1 MKLAFSTNL
10 ISGIFTHS
18 WPVVV
23 LYVSVWLCERPNA
36 FPSISM
42 NPNVIIGCYK
52 VYSTSKLIPISR
64 IEFSLMYFH
73 FSKLF
78 SQWAIFFFF
87 MRLEKFTQF
96 DSWMFE
102 LLLIPVEF
110 LMWTLFTFVTISK
123 KMSTIF
129 PSWLLC
135 LSISLSTIFGCFVCR
150 IRLYELHEWKHAIQF
165 DVIVYVNRNGKRV
178 IQHMHKH
185 ISRQRVDYDDGRNND
200 DDDNIKRGENINMNI
215 SISFSRLFKIF
226 LLEKSHSHYRFHL
239 DDWPWKTS
247 EHVFTRAISIGV

>member
-1 MKLAFSTNL
+1 MGYFLFFHSPGKIYSIRFVNVRAFVNSGR
-10 ISGIFTHS
+10 ISHVN
-18 WPVVV
+18 VVHI
-23 LYVSVWLCERPNA
+23 CHN
-36 FPSISM
+36 I
-42 NPNVIIGCYK
+42 
-52 VYSTSKLIPISR
+52 
-64 IEFSLMYFH
+64 
-73 FSKLF
+73 
-78 SQWAIFFFF
+78 
-87 MRLEKFTQF
+87 
-96 DSWMFE
+96 
-102 LLLIPVEF
+102 
-110 LMWTLFTFVTISK
+110 K

-239 DDWPWKTS
+239 DDWP
-247 EHVFTRAISIGV
+247 